1 MDTQP
6 PRPEEENPYEAPQ
19 QLPGRAPSGSAFQR
33 FVMLIGLTFLTP
45 LAVLV
50 SFGVTCSATMI
61 GLSVFGAALGE
72 MLGADWPNEIAV
84 ICGWF
89 GGLVLGVVVAGKVAR
104 IYGERWKRVND
115 PTYSSDQSNREG

>member
-19 QLPGRAPSGSAFQR
+19 LPGRAPSGSAFQR
-33 FVMLIGLTFLTP
+33 FVMLLGLTFLTP

-50 SFGVTCSATMI
+50 SFGVTCSATLM
-61 GLSVFGAALGE
+61 GLSVIGAALGE
-72 MLGADWPNEIAV
+72 MLGARWLGEIV
-84 ICGWF
+84 GVCGWF